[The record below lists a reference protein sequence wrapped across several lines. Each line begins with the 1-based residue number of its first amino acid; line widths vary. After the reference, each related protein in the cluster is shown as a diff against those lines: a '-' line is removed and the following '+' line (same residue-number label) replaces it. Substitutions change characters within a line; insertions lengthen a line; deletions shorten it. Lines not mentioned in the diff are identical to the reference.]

1 MLFTVLYEI
10 QYLVLRTLVQVKVN
24 NDLLEQFGT
33 LSNQI
38 LRNIVMAYIIIDNVC
53 WELPL
58 RKFASKN
65 EHL

>member
-33 LSNQI
+33 LSHQI

-53 WELPL
+53 RELPL
-58 RKFASKN
+58 RKFTSKN

>member
-33 LSNQI
+33 LSHQI

>member
-10 QYLVLRTLVQVKVN
+10 QYLVLRTLVQVEVY

-33 LSNQI
+33 LSHQI

>member
-10 QYLVLRTLVQVKVN
+10 QYLVLRTLVQVKVY

-33 LSNQI
+33 LSHQI

>member
-33 LSNQI
+33 LSHQI

-53 WELPL
+53 RELPL
-58 RKFASKN
+58 RNFTSKN

>member
-58 RKFASKN
+58 RKFSSKN

>member
-38 LRNIVMAYIIIDNVC
+38 LRNIIMAYIIIDNIC